1 MFRLEQK
8 EHQPGVPEAQT
19 WLPYCGAAPTPGEW
33 LMRWNL
39 DPVLLVALGAAALL
53 GRHAARPARFWA
65 AWALTALLFLSPLCA
80 LSSALFSVRVAHHA
94 VLIAAVAPLLAGAF
108 DLPRPRGGVAAWT
121 AAHIVVLW
129 MWHSPPLYTWA
140 LASDAAFWLMQLSLL
155 GSAFGFW
162 LAVRRAPELV
172 AAGALLIGMMQ
183 MGLLGALIT
192 FAGSPLYAP
201 HLLTTVAWGFS
212 PLEDQQ
218 LAGLIMWAPAAL
230 AYLGSA
236 LFLLGRAL
244 ARAEQA
250 PA

>member
-1 MFRLEQK
+1 MPDPQI
-8 EHQPGVPEAQT
+8 
-19 WLPYCGAAPTPGEW
+19 WIPYCGAAPAPGEW
-33 LMRWNL
+33 LLRWNL
-39 DPVLLVALGAAALL
+39 DPLLLLVLGAAALL
-53 GRHAARPARFWA
+53 GRIANNPIRFWA
-65 AWALTALLFLSPLCA
+65 AWGILFLLFVSPLCA

-94 VLIAAVAPLLAGAF
+94 LLITAVAPLLAGAF
-108 DLPRPRGGVAAWT
+108 AVPRPWGGISAWA
-121 AAHIVVLW
+121 AAHIVILW
-129 MWHSPPLYTWA
+129 MWHAPPLYALA

-155 GSAFGFW
+155 GSGIAFW

-172 AAGALLIGMMQ
+172 SVGALLIGMMQ

-192 FAGSPLYAP
+192 FAGVPLYTP
-201 HLLTTVAWGFS
+201 HLLTTAAWGFS

-230 AYLGSA
+230 AYLGAA

-244 ARAEQA
+244 ARAERL